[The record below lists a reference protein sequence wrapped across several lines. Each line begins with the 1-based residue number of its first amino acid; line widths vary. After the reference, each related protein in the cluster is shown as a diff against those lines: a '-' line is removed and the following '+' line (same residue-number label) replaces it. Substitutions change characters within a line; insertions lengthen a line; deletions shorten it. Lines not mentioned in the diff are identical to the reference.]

1 SSIIQSLFIIL
12 FFFFHYSFHLRH
24 LLSFPTRRS
33 SDLSVGQTFFRS
45 KSFIYTIQCV
55 FPERR
60 NEYLL
65 RKQCSFVER
74 CIEQQRITHR
84 HTVIRQCS
92 VEQIHVFEMIVQQ
105 LIITASCCC
114 YMVIV
119 YLRQQVFTHLR

>member
-84 HTVIRQCS
+84 RPEEHTSELQS
-92 VEQIHVFEMIVQQ
+92 
-105 LIITASCCC
+105 
-114 YMVIV
+114 
-119 YLRQQVFTHLR
+119 LRHLVCRLLLEKKKKKKNKQNKIK